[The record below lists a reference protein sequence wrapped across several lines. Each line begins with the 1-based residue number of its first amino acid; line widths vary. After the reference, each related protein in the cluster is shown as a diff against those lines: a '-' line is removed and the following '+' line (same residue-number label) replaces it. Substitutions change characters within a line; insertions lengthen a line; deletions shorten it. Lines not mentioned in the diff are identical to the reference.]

1 MRGGGEEVVLSV
13 FRILSDIPQ
22 SRVQHFLAGYLST
35 VVEMVWLVFS
45 PEISHTVDLGQ
56 GDFHLCRDVSHFS
69 TSPGPYPVSAA
80 VCPSLRPGPIRKS
93 RGHLAEPA
101 LWEFSGSA
109 CPATVWCH
117 QQPSLPPH

>member
-13 FRILSDIPQ
+13 FRIFSDTPQ

-80 VCPSLRPGPIRKS
+80 VCPSL
-93 RGHLAEPA
+93 
-101 LWEFSGSA
+101 
-109 CPATVWCH
+109 
-117 QQPSLPPH
+117 

>member
-1 MRGGGEEVVLSV
+1 MRGGGEELVLSV

-35 VVEMVWLVFS
+35 VVEMVWLVRHCFS

-80 VCPSLRPGPIRKS
+80 VCPSL
-93 RGHLAEPA
+93 
-101 LWEFSGSA
+101 
-109 CPATVWCH
+109 
-117 QQPSLPPH
+117 